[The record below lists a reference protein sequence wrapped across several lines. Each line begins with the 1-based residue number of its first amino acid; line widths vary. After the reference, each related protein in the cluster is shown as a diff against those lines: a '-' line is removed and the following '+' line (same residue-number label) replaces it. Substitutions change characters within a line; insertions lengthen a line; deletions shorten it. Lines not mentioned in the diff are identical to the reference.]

1 MGFSAT
7 PLIKEHFS
15 GQSLLLNT
23 GCPCSSSGAC
33 SSTSIRIPAR
43 GPPKRDR
50 IRTRGRSRGRSESA
64 STGSRRSG
72 RRMPSSGAEA
82 TNGIRLCRL
91 KEKVKELAPVN
102 APFAALSDGVS
113 LIQSDTDTFFNMGL
127 PGLFFDFFKLTVCRK
142 TPRSGRPGNQTRPA
156 QTEICR
162 STACATTAACQT
174 LTLSKLFR
182 VAEKT

>member
-91 KEKVKELAPVN
+91 KEKVKEVAPVN

-113 LIQSDTDTFFNMGL
+113 FFSQTLTLIFNMGL
-127 PGLFFDFFKLTVCRK
+127 SRPLFSIFF
-142 TPRSGRPGNQTRPA
+142 S
-156 QTEICR
+156 
-162 STACATTAACQT
+162 
-174 LTLSKLFR
+174 LFSN
-182 VAEKT
+182 T